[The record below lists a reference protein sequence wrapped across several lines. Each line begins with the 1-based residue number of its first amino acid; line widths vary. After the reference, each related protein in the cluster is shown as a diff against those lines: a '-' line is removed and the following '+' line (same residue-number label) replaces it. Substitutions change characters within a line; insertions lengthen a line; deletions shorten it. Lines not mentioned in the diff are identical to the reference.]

1 MKKSFTIHI
10 LHRPTNTMLC
20 ADGVFRGFL
29 SCCGSKDDTLMYR
42 SVNHALRRLNTNKP
56 SKAIRK
62 DMLYDC
68 VLDVVEACPD
78 GSKAYRLDR
87 FGKEVEACPRRQL
100 QRV

>member
-42 SVNHALRRLNTNKP
+42 SVNHALRRLNT
-56 SKAIRK
+56 IRK
-62 DMLYDC
+62 DMLDDC
-68 VLDVVEACPD
+68 VLEVIEICPD
-78 GSKAYRLDR
+78 DPKVYHLDR
-87 FGKEVEACPRRQL
+87 FGKEVDGGPHAGNTSEYVRA
-100 QRV
+100 